1 MRSLALILITAALG
15 ATAPVQAQTAPAET
29 ASPEALHAAMALATP
44 SGPGASVGEIVMTQ
58 TPSGV
63 MFALN
68 LHGLTPGQH
77 GFHIHVNPSCAPTA
91 TPEKTTPAGAAGG
104 HLDPAK
110 TGVHMGPMGEGH
122 LGDLPLIQVD
132 ADGDAHM
139 ILTAPRIKTLDQL
152 RGHSLMIHAGGDNY
166 ADQPAPLGGGG
177 ARLACGVVA
186 G

>member
-1 MRSLALILITAALG
+1 MRSLALILTTSILAAN
-15 ATAPVQAQTAPAET
+15 APGLAQAEPAP
-29 ASPEALHAAMALATP
+29 ALHAAMALATP
-44 SGPGASVGEIVMTQ
+44 SGPGASVGEVTITQ

-63 MFALN
+63 TFALD
-68 LHGLTPGQH
+68 LHGLTPGPH
-77 GFHIHVNPSCAPTA
+77 GFHVHANPSCAPTV

-110 TGVHMGPMGEGH
+110 TGMHMGPMGEGH
-122 LGDLPLIQVD
+122 LGDLPVVQVD
-132 ADGDAHM
+132 AGGEAHV
-139 ILTAPRIKTLDQL
+139 ILAAPRITSLDQL

-177 ARLACGVVA
+177 ARVACGVIE

>member
-1 MRSLALILITAALG
+1 MRSLALILTTFALG
-15 ATAPVQAQTAPAET
+15 PTVSALAQPAPPTV
-29 ASPEALHAAMALATP
+29 LHAQMALATP
-44 SGPGASVGEIVMTQ
+44 DGPGASVGEITMTQ

-63 MFALN
+63 MFAVD
-68 LHGLTPGQH
+68 LHGLAPGQH
-77 GFHIHVNPSCAPTA
+77 GFHIHANPSCASTT

-110 TGVHMGPMGEGH
+110 TAMHMGPMGEGH
-122 LGDLPLIQVD
+122 LGDLPLVQVD
-132 ADGDAHM
+132 AGGDAHL
-139 ILTAPRIKTLDQL
+139 ILTAPRITSLDQL

-177 ARLACGVVA
+177 ARLACGVIA

>member
-1 MRSLALILITAALG
+1 MRSLALILTTIALG
-15 ATAPVQAQTAPAET
+15 ATAPVQAQTTPMA
-29 ASPEALHAAMALATP
+29 ALHADMALATP
-44 SGPGASVGEIVMTQ
+44 AGPGASVGQITMTQ

-63 MFALN
+63 MFALD

-77 GFHIHVNPSCAPTA
+77 GFHIHVNPSCTPTM
-91 TPEKTTPAGAAGG
+91 TPEKTTPAGGAGG

-110 TGVHMGPMGEGH
+110 TGMHMGPMGEGH
-122 LGDLPLIQVD
+122 LGDLPVVQVD
-132 ADGDAHM
+132 AGGDAHL
-139 ILTAPRIKTLDQL
+139 IVTAPRITTLDQL

-177 ARLACGVVA
+177 ARVACGVIA

>member
-1 MRSLALILITAALG
+1 MRPLALILMTFALA
-15 ATAPVQAQTAPAET
+15 ATAPVLAQTTPNT
-29 ASPEALHAAMALATP
+29 ALHAAMALATP
-44 SGPGASVGEIVMTQ
+44 SGPGVSVGEVTMTQ

-63 MFALN
+63 MFALD

-77 GFHIHVNPSCAPTA
+77 GFHIHANPSCAPTV

-110 TGVHMGPMGEGH
+110 TGMHMGPMGDGH
-122 LGDLPLIQVD
+122 LGDLPVVQVD
-132 ADGDAHM
+132 AGGDAHV
-139 ILTAPRIKTLDQL
+139 ILTAPRITTLDQL

-166 ADQPAPLGGGG
+166 SDQPTPLGGGG
-177 ARLACGVVA
+177 ARVACGVIA